1 MKALEAVAEAARRGR
16 ARAGGRWEPRWRKP
30 SMEPEAEKRGRE
42 AMAHGNPMPKF
53 YKSVMDDVIEGVR
66 DVFME
71 EGVDEQVLKELQ
83 RRWESKLMQ
92 SKAMEGFFR
101 HRNVLP
107 QFTLHLPHHFH
118 QMSTGAAAVRG
129 IRQFATSASAT
140 TAAGAAVEPA
150 AERGSSRTG
159 SAFLTLPSGLAYP
172 IQIPAG
178 VTLQTASGH
187 LYKVSMP
194 VVVTQATGNG
204 SAAPQTFQQP
214 GKDPLASQ
222 PITESPDEGNTAS
235 KEDSQKMKSTGT
247 KEIGMQEEKTMESR
261 GKRAAGAPLNPSVQ
275 MDPDMQAPKDIAT
288 DLKTI
293 IQLDGTGDACP
304 KAEVESPPDGEDEEL
319 VGIIDA
325 DDLKV
330 LDEEEDENSTSDNQS
345 LSSTSDADDPSVD
358 ITEEDPLNSGDDVSE
373 QETPDVFDTD
383 NIIVC
388 QYDKVQRSKNRW
400 KFYLKDGVMC
410 FEGKDYVFSKAVG
423 DAEW

>member
-178 VTLQTASGH
+178 VTLQTASG
-187 LYKVSMP
+187 KI
-194 VVVTQATGNG
+194 
-204 SAAPQTFQQP
+204 F
-214 GKDPLASQ
+214 
-222 PITESPDEGNTAS
+222 
-235 KEDSQKMKSTGT
+235 
-247 KEIGMQEEKTMESR
+247 
-261 GKRAAGAPLNPSVQ
+261 
-275 MDPDMQAPKDIAT
+275 T
-288 DLKTI
+288 D
-293 IQLDGTGDACP
+293 
-304 KAEVESPPDGEDEEL
+304 
-319 VGIIDA
+319 
-325 DDLKV
+325 
-330 LDEEEDENSTSDNQS
+330 
-345 LSSTSDADDPSVD
+345 
-358 ITEEDPLNSGDDVSE
+358 
-373 QETPDVFDTD
+373 
-383 NIIVC
+383 
-388 QYDKVQRSKNRW
+388 RS
-400 KFYLKDGVMC
+400 
-410 FEGKDYVFSKAVG
+410 
-423 DAEW
+423 